1 IHHAAEAGRP
11 ADALALYH
19 EVIGGLRHL
28 GWRLGEMARGLRILR
43 GFDPCPDRW
52 ALGWYLRAL
61 GELEEAYQHN
71 ELPFFRADARLL
83 QGRLPEAAR
92 EGDPARSAVAEF
104 LMGVNAQPPPSVLG
118 CAVPR
123 AWALLYLGRLHQAGD
138 AAESAPF
145 YHELGLGGD
154 RARCELLAAEAAR
167 RQGDRTR
174 CGQLL
179 FAAAGWVLHS
189 GSAEHLGLLHLV
201 RARLALDSGDG
212 KQAQRAVGEGL
223 HLARRCGLGL
233 CHVELL
239 CAHAEV
245 ILARGDAPAA
255 ERMAGEALWRAAAG
269 DRRLARGE
277 APAPPPPGPAPA
289 PPRRAGR
296 APRGAGPAPGPPPP
310 PRAPRAGGAR
320 RPRGP

>member
-1 IHHAAEAGRP
+1 
-11 ADALALYH
+11 LA
-19 EVIGGLRHL
+19 V
-28 GWRLGEMARGLRILR
+28 W
-43 GFDPCPDRW
+43 P
-52 ALGWYLRAL
+52 
-61 GELEEAYQHN
+61 
-71 ELPFFRADARLL
+71 
-83 QGRLPEAAR
+83 
-92 EGDPARSAVAEF
+92 
-104 LMGVNAQPPPSVLG
+104 
-118 CAVPR
+118 
-123 AWALLYLGRLHQAGD
+123 YLGRDGD
-138 AAESAPF
+138 AGRCAGMEQL
-145 YHELGLGGD
+145 YGGMGWGGEL
-154 RARCELLAAEAAR
+154 ARCRLLLAELCRRQADLAAAR
-167 RQGDRTR
+167 QHLDT
-174 CGQLL
+174 
-179 FAAAGWVLHS
+179 ASGWVLHA